1 MAQVIVRNVDD
12 DAIRR
17 LKARAARKGTSLER
31 ELRTIIVEAARPD
44 RAAFRERAA
53 VLRRKL
59 AGRRHTDST
68 KLIREDR
75 DR

>member
-12 DAIRR
+12 AAIQR
-17 LKARAARKGTSLER
+17 LKRRAARKGTSLEG
-31 ELRTIIVEAARPD
+31 ELRTIIAEAARPD
-44 RAAFRERAA
+44 RSAFRERASA
-53 VLRRKL
+53 LRRRL
-59 AGRRHTDST
+59 AGRGHSDST